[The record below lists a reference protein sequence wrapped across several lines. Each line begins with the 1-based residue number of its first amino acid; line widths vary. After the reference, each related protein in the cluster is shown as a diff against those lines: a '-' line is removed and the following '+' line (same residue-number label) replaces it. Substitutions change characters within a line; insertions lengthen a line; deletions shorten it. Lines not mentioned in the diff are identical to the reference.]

1 MFMKLWHKYVT
12 TAILVAGLVLPFV
25 FTPLA
30 LANPGLR
37 VSGAKLIAD
46 VAPGQTIT
54 HTMTISIM
62 DADPPLDMLVQ
73 VTGFG
78 QSLEGAPQV
87 LEASEDTS
95 PFSTRSFITLDTTS
109 FHLDPGDSQQV
120 TATISIPQDVSAGGR
135 YALIDIR
142 SQPIGE
148 GGVGVVTAIAVPIAL
163 TIKGSELIHE
173 GRITEVSTSDAISG
187 QPVDIFTTLE
197 NTGNHHFKIKGE
209 VTVSDAAGETLDTIY
224 TSLTSSSVV
233 PTLSAQLKATYI
245 PQGELPLGV
254 YSVKSRVMLEDGTI
268 LDEAEGSFEVKEPY
282 VPPPPPA
289 CVTLTPGSAATL
301 ETGDGRISISFPK
314 GAVTS
319 QVEVCLQNYP
329 LEQLP
334 SPPSDFKL
342 ATTCFRIDGLSGL
355 LAKDATVTVKYSDA
369 DLGRA
374 QGDASRLTLARWDEA
389 DNQWS
394 VLKTKVD
401 KEATTLTTDTNQ
413 LSIWAV
419 MVAPSAPLAV
429 VNWPLIGGIVAGVII
444 IALLVYLL
452 ARRRRGY

>member
-25 FTPLA
+25 FAPLA

-62 DADPPLDMLVQ
+62 DADPPLDMLVD

-95 PFSTRSFITLDTTS
+95 PFSACSFITLDTTS

-148 GGVGVVTAIAVPIAL
+148 GSVGVVTAVAVPIAL
-163 TIKGSELIHE
+163 TIKGSEPIHE
-173 GRITEVSTSDAISG
+173 GKITEVSTSDATSG
-187 QPVDIFTTLE
+187 QSIDIFTTFQ
-197 NTGNHHFKIKGE
+197 NTGNHYFKIKGE
-209 VTVSDAAGETLDTIY
+209 VTVSNSQGEILDTIDV
-224 TSLTSSSVV
+224 SLSLQSVL
-233 PTLSAQLKATYI
+233 PTMSRQLKATFI
-245 PQGELPLGV
+245 PAAELPLGV
-254 YSVKSRVMLEDGTI
+254 YSVKSRVMLEDGTL
-268 LDEAEGSFEVKEPY
+268 LDEASGSFEVKAPY
-282 VPPPPPA
+282 VPPSPPA
-289 CVTLTPGSAATL
+289 SVTLTPASAATL
-301 ETGDGRISISFPK
+301 KTEDGRISISFPK
-314 GAVTS
+314 GAVIS
-319 QVEVCLQNYP
+319 QVEISLRSYP

-334 SPPSDFKL
+334 SPPSNFRL
-342 ATTCFRIDGLSGL
+342 ATTCFRIDGLTGL
-355 LAKDATVTVKYSDA
+355 LAKEATVTVKYTAA
-369 DLGRA
+369 DLERA
-374 QGDASRLTLARWDEA
+374 EDDASRLTLARWDEA
-389 DNQWS
+389 NNQWS

-401 KEATTLTTDTNQ
+401 KEANTLSTKTNQ

-419 MVAPSAPLAV
+419 MVAPPTV

-444 IALLVYLL
+444 IALLVYFL
-452 ARRRRGY
+452 AVRRRSY

>member
-1 MFMKLWHKYVT
+1 MLMKLSHRYVI
-12 TAILVAGLVLPFV
+12 AGILIAGLVLPFV
-25 FTPLA
+25 FAPLA

-54 HTMTISIM
+54 HTMTIGIG
-62 DADPPLDMLVQ
+62 DVDPPLDMLVH

-87 LEASEDTS
+87 LEDSEDTS
-95 PFSTRSFITLDTTS
+95 PFSARSFITLDTTS

-148 GGVGVVTAIAVPIAL
+148 GSVGVITAVAVPIAL

-173 GRITEVSTSDAISG
+173 GKITEVSTSDATSG
-187 QPVDIFTTLE
+187 QPVDIFTTFQ

-209 VTVSDAAGETLDTIY
+209 VTVSDASGETLDTI
-224 TSLTSSSVV
+224 SLPLTASSVM
-233 PTLSAQLKATYI
+233 PTLLRQLKATFI

-254 YSVKSRVMLEDGTI
+254 YSIKSRVMLEDGTL
-268 LDEAEGSFEVKEPY
+268 LDEASGSFEVKEPY
-282 VPPPPPA
+282 VPPSPPA
-289 CVTLTPGSAATL
+289 SVTLIPGSAATL

-314 GAVTS
+314 GAVIS
-319 QVEVCLQNYP
+319 QVEVSLRSYP

-334 SPPSDFKL
+334 SPPTDFEL
-342 ATTCFRIDGLSGL
+342 ATTCFRIDGLTGL
-355 LAKDATVTVKYSDA
+355 LVKEATLTVKYSPA
-369 DLGRA
+369 DLERA
-374 QGDASRLTLARWDEA
+374 EGDASRLTLARWDEA
-389 DNQWS
+389 NNQWS

-401 KEATTLTTDTNQ
+401 KEANTLSTKTNQ

-419 MVAPSAPLAV
+419 MVAPPAEV
-429 VNWPLIGGIVAGVII
+429 RWPLIGGIVAGVIV
-444 IALLVYLL
+444 IALLVYFL
-452 ARRRRGY
+452 AVRRRSY